1 MPRTAQTL
9 ARKQCCPEATHVRL
23 RFEAGLRD
31 LMLQDVVGEPGAMPL
46 LQHALWQ
53 LWRRRHGRWL
63 LCDEYQEIGKVQ
75 EAIAKTA
82 DDFYHKLSPQ
92 EQEQVRNIFIRL
104 TRLDDCS
111 VRSEQHRDTRR
122 RVLMGEL

>member
-1 MPRTAQTL
+1 M
-9 ARKQCCPEATHVRL
+9 RL